1 MKDEESKSSLLLLTH
16 MLTWVKRRTLFHLFF
31 LSLFHICPLVRR
43 RELFACFSL
52 THSHFY
58 IGKTKSLICLFFSH
72 SLTFTLVRRRTLFAY
87 FSLTHSHLYICKTK
101 SLICLFFS
109 HSFTLLGEGGGFLLH
124 MPESHQC
131 LIGERVWF
139 APPLFHYFF
148 LIVLTWLVCV
158 FWCPSTPGA
167 CEAMRYEG
175 LWDWHEQ

>member
-1 MKDEESKSSLLLLTH
+1 MNRVFYKSWFS
-16 MLTWVKRRTLFHLFF
+16 
-31 LSLFHICPLVRR
+31 VRR

-58 IGKTKSLICLFFSH
+58 ISKMKNLISSVFALTLSH
-72 SLTFTLVRRRTLFAY
+72 FYISRRRELFAC
-87 FSLTHSHLYICKTK
+87 FSLTLSHFYIGKTK

-109 HSFTLLGEGGGFLLH
+109 HSFTLLGEGGGFSLYR
-124 MPESHQC
+124 PESHQY

-139 APPLFHYFF
+139 APPLFFYFF

-167 CEAMRYEG
+167 CGTMRYEG